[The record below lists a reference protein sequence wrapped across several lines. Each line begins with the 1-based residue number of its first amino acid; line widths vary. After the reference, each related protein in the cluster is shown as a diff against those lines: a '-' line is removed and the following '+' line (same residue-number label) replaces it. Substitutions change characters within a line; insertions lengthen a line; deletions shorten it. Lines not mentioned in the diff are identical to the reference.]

1 MSNKKENN
9 IDTQRLLNAFK
20 NLRIEDL
27 PQSFIT
33 AIVRK
38 KFRIAEKK
46 GK

>member
-1 MSNKKENN
+1 MSNKKENS
-9 IDTQRLLNAFK
+9 IDTQRLLNAFE

-27 PQSFIT
+27 PKSFKT

-38 KFRIAEKK
+38 NFKIAEKK